1 MILFPCF
8 VLRAFVVACSTNLYE
23 SIDRIEVTKRIID
36 LGAFDL
42 NRDTAD
48 LMSLYFMSAIVQ
60 I

>member
-1 MILFPCF
+1 M
-8 VLRAFVVACSTNLYE
+8 VACSTNLYE